1 MKAPVIDVFEGR
13 GIKGIALAGAASLAA
28 AVVSSGMAARQ
39 TLPILC
45 NNLDRVVAI
54 AVDRDPLDFN
64 LTRREAGAM
73 FDHGYATAVRYLD
86 HHPVGA

>member
-1 MKAPVIDVFEGR
+1 MVLRKGMYRGEAIEKVWSKLLAERGIRTFADIPEGR
-13 GIKGIALAGAASLAA
+13 LRI
-28 AVVSSGMAARQ
+28 
-39 TLPILC
+39 
-45 NNLDRVVAI
+45 VAT